1 MKRKLILTVL
11 ASGLIALTSQ
21 QAQAVSIR
29 LTSGLGDSGIITDN
43 VLLGQALF
51 SGAVAAWNVNLTTA
65 TSKDILGSAASPM
78 IDMTSFD
85 STTTGSATDLRILI
99 SDTGFTGSPLSFLA
113 DISSSANLGVT
124 ATFNT
129 YAHAGNVLFGTGL
142 GSTSLTGVSGMTGLF
157 DSTLLSASQSFGAPY
172 SLTLEIIL
180 RAPTGP
186 SATSFDASLH
196 GVPDGGT
203 TVGLFGLALLAVAAM
218 RRKFN
223 A

>member
-1 MKRKLILTVL
+1 MKRNLILTVL

-29 LTSGLGDSGIITDN
+29 LTSGAGDSGIITDN
-43 VLLGQALF
+43 VLLGQAVY
-51 SGAVAAWNVNLTTA
+51 SGSVAAWNVNLTTA
-65 TSKDILGSAASPM
+65 TSKDILGSAAHPM

-85 STTTGSATDLRILI
+85 STTTGSANSLRILV

-113 DISSSANLGVT
+113 DISASLNLNNGIT

-129 YAHAGNVLFGTGL
+129 YADAGNVLFGT
-142 GSTSLTGVSGMTGLF
+142 STPLTGVSGMTALF
-157 DSTLLSASQSFGAPY
+157 DSTLVSASQSFASPY

-180 RAPTGP
+180 SAPAGP
-186 SATSFDASLH
+186 ASTSFDASLH

-218 RRKFN
+218 RRKLN